1 MACYG
6 FPFNIYY
13 DMLSKNAYI
22 PGGKPLYDTIVQGTF
37 SQDGSGPNG
46 NTLGFTNYYDPGTCQ
61 DNQKYIQSN
70 QNYPDWV
77 SGVNGSV
84 DFRAAYVYCFGPNNA
99 NYCPQFTWPTTVV
112 DSISPVTNY
121 QVAYTTEVLFYAQSG
136 YFVTIVMIQWSNVFA
151 CKSRKVIIALYR

>member
-84 DFRAAYVYCFGPNNA
+84 DLRAAYVYCCGPNNA